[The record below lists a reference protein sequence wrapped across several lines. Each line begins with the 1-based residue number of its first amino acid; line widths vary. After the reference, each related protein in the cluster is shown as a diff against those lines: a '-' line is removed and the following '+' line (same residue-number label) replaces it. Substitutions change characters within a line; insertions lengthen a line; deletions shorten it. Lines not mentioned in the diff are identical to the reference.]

1 MYKILANT
9 IFLGKDVHFLSECH
23 STNDKAIQLVRERIA
38 KEGTIIITENQTLG
52 KGQRGNTWSVEPG
65 KNLTFSLVLRPD
77 FLDISEQFYLNMA
90 VSNAIYEVL
99 VDYIPH
105 LQLKWPNDLIVP
117 GFGKL
122 GGILIENTL
131 GSKGWE
137 YAVVG
142 LGLNVNQSDFSM
154 NGPTSLKNLTGSEFK
169 LEELFRLLIIR
180 IEQHYLILK
189 KRRFNPIK
197 NTYLSH
203 LFLKEQWA
211 EYQIPSGKIEGKIVG
226 VDSFGR
232 LELETE
238 NGEIQCFELKTIQFP
253 NYHT

>member
-23 STNDKAIQLVRERIA
+23 STNDKALQLVRERTA

-77 FLDISEQFYLNMA
+77 FLDVSEQFYLNMA
-90 VSNAIYEVL
+90 ISNSIYEVL
-99 VDYIPH
+99 VEYTSI

-122 GGILIENTL
+122 GGILIENSL
-131 GSKGWE
+131 GSNGWE

-142 LGLNVNQSDFSM
+142 LGLNVNQVDFPM
-154 NGPTSLKNLTGSEFK
+154 EGPTSLRKVTGSELN
-169 LEELFRLLIIR
+169 LEELFRLLITR
-180 IEQHYLILK
+180 IERHYLTLK
-189 KRRFNPIK
+189 KRGFKQIK

-203 LFLKEQWA
+203 LFLMDEWA
-211 EYQIPSGKIEGKIVG
+211 EFQIPTGKFIGKIVG

-232 LELETE
+232 LEIESK
-238 NGEIQCFELKTIQFP
+238 NGEIQCFEFKTIQFP
-253 NYHT
+253 KYHS